1 MNPLASINGKAV
13 VMSQQEFLQRYPN
26 GKIPR
31 NSPGYNKTFICRR
44 GCNTRTS
51 TYTEEFLWEDVY
63 SAKKNGVADLLE
75 LVRSGT
81 RSTRRRRNRDDQLLE
96 SDYATT
102 YQDRGDDYPSD
113 DGVPRTVST
122 PRKKQK
128 TTRVITPSN
137 RR

>member
-1 MNPLASINGKAV
+1 
-13 VMSQQEFLQRYPN
+13 MSEKKFLQQYPN

-31 NSPGYNKTFICRR
+31 SSPGYNKTFICRR

-63 SAKKNGVADLLE
+63 SGREDDIADLLE

-81 RSTRRRRNRDDQLLE
+81 KSTRRRRNRDDLVLE
-96 SDYATT
+96 AEYAAIH
-102 YQDRGDDYPSD
+102 QERDDDYPSD
-113 DGVPRTVST
+113 DGVPRTVAT

-128 TTRVITPSN
+128 TIRVVTPSN